1 MFTPVDTALINFTF
15 ASPKEKGCIS
25 ALEIGI
31 EKASSE
37 QYIKRIIELTKEVS
51 DLKKQIKK
59 IKKGVR

>member
-15 ASPKEKGCIS
+15 ASPKEKGCMS
-25 ALEIGI
+25 ALEIGL

-37 QYIKRIIELTKEVS
+37 QYIKRIKELLNENN

-59 IKKGVR
+59 LKKGVK